1 MESQENRAALS
12 SRPQQAPVAA
22 PAAPGTRSLGVQAQH
37 DSVLCVPSSPVP
49 GRPLPLLVALHGA
62 GGLPEGSVP
71 VLQSVADECALAVL
85 APASRGPTW
94 DAIRAGHGPD
104 VDVVDRSL
112 RRTFE
117 TVTVDPARIGIAGFS
132 DGASYALG
140 LGLANGDLFGSVVA
154 FSPGFVPTAARVG
167 RPRILVAHGSAD
179 RVLPVERTSRRI
191 VPALRHDDY
200 DVTYLEFDGGHTVP
214 LDVALKAADW
224 LGWGPR
230 PSG

>member
-1 MESQENRAALS
+1 MKRREDRAALS
-12 SRPQQAPVAA
+12 ARPQQAPVAA
-22 PAAPGTRSLGVQAQH
+22 PVVPGAWPLGVEAHH
-37 DSVLCVPSSPVP
+37 DSVLCVPSVPFP
-49 GRPLPLLVALHGA
+49 GRALPLLVALHGA
-62 GGLPEGSVP
+62 GGLPDGGVP

-94 DAIRAGHGPD
+94 DGIRAGYGPD
-104 VDVVDRSL
+104 VDVIDRSL
-112 RRTFE
+112 QRTFE
-117 TVTVDPARIGIAGFS
+117 VVTVDRARIGIAGFS

-154 FSPGFVPTAARVG
+154 FSPGFVPSAARVG
-167 RPRILVAHGSAD
+167 RPRILVAHGLAD

-191 VPALRHDDY
+191 VPVLQREGY
-200 DVTYLEFDGGHTVP
+200 DVTCLEFDGGHTVP

-224 LGWGPR
+224 LGWSPR